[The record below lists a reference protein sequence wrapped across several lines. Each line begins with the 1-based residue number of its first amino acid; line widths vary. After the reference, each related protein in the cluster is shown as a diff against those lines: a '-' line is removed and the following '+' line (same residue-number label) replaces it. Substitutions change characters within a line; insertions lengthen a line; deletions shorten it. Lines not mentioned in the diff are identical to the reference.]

1 MVSLVPNIIYTHK
14 MFQCNWKCFLLL
26 KRPSIDSFFL
36 FLKELVT
43 TRHGT
48 WTSVTRSDRYCNQAV
63 VTHVLLTISISK
75 STKKLTHNHSDAHYF
90 QILKAT
96 AVDLDL
102 SDLCSTSS
110 HGCRQVLVFYLPF
123 SLFPP
128 FKSYLMIH
136 FTIEKLLT
144 ASSR

>member
-1 MVSLVPNIIYTHK
+1 MDQYEVKWNWINLHWLALKRTKMVSLVPNIIYTHK

-43 TRHGT
+43 TRYGT

-102 SDLCSTSS
+102 SDLCSTCCG
-110 HGCRQVLVFYLPF
+110 HTY
-123 SLFPP
+123 
-128 FKSYLMIH
+128 
-136 FTIEKLLT
+136 
-144 ASSR
+144 

>member
-75 STKKLTHNHSDAHYF
+75 STKKLTHNHSDARYF

-102 SDLCSTSS
+102 SDLCSTCCG
-110 HGCRQVLVFYLPF
+110 HTY
-123 SLFPP
+123 
-128 FKSYLMIH
+128 
-136 FTIEKLLT
+136 
-144 ASSR
+144 

>member
-48 WTSVTRSDRYCNQAV
+48 WTSVTRSDRCCNQAV

-102 SDLCSTSS
+102 SDLCSTCCGHTYQFAWLQTCSS
-110 HGCRQVLVFYLPF
+110 FLSAFL
-123 SLFPP
+123 SFPS
-128 FKSYLMIH
+128 F
-136 FTIEKLLT
+136 
-144 ASSR
+144 